1 MLGHCKWLTWVNILG
16 SESQLCKALT
26 MSTTNDTKVFVLQL
40 IAPQSDTG
48 AISPYQLNIE
58 VLTKVGTTWIT
69 CSQAHTQWIFVVRL
83 QSTNG
88 TCWWQDVRDYDKI
101 SSRTSPYQ
109 NTNRPSESVMWDSA
123 KCACWPWLNT
133 FMRNKD
139 TTARQI
145 NGMATTRLLDNSN
158 SCCICDKDVKA
169 KLNKR
174 Q

>member
-1 MLGHCKWLTWVNILG
+1 MTYMGEYFEMGKPVMQSAHNEHHNPHQG
-16 SESQLCKALT
+16 LCVTA
-26 MSTTNDTKVFVLQL
+26 V
-40 IAPQSDTG
+40 APQSDTR
-48 AISPYQLNIE
+48 AISPYQLNSE
-58 VLTKVGTTWIT
+58 VPTEISTTWIT
-69 CSQAHTQWIFVVRL
+69 CGHAHTQWIRVVRL
-83 QSTNG
+83 HLTN
-88 TCWWQDVRDYDKI
+88 DVRNYNKI
-101 SSRTSPYQ
+101 GSRTRPNQ
-109 NTNRPSESVMWDSA
+109 NIKRPSESVIQDSS
-123 KCACWPWLNT
+123 KNACWPWLNT